1 MLYVYSLQQARLTP
15 RDPVTRDIEQGV
27 DAMMTMR
34 RRTLRSFLT
43 AIFAL
48 TILHLLAGAASALDN
63 GQCLDCH
70 GDQGIPGWSPE
81 EMASN
86 VTPGG
91 PQKAPHVGGKFPGMS
106 LHVDP
111 GLYKQSVHAD
121 VSCTDCHADVKDVP
135 HTARLKRVDCSG
147 CHSEVAATYAK
158 SRHVLTFGKSPIGNA
173 PACVDCHGAHA
184 VPKSSLST
192 SPVYFRNIATT
203 CTRCHGDKTITDGR
217 NIAIPGA
224 AKQYQQSI
232 HNRAIVDMGLNKSA
246 SCIDCHGAH
255 DMKDRRDP
263 SSSINKTNLPA
274 TCGKCHF
281 GVYALYKDSVHGTA
295 LARGV
300 PDAPNCADC
309 HGEHDIRSVTD
320 PNSPVSFAA
329 ISQTTC
335 ASCHAA
341 EKLAARYGVP
351 VDKVRGYQE
360 SFHGLSAR
368 LGDKTVANC
377 ASCHGDHAIH
387 PSSDPRSMINPKN
400 LPVTC
405 GKCHPGATANFASG
419 NIHVGPGGIGGRIKY
434 LVEQFYIWMIVVVI
448 GGMIV
453 HNGFDYFRKM
463 QALYRKRQQWKQ
475 PAYERLNR
483 SERAQHLLTL
493 STFFT
498 LVITGFALKFKWSIP
513 LISDDVNVVLR
524 SWGHRV
530 AAILMIATSVYHVY
544 YAVFTSRGRGHA
556 WRMMPRW
563 KDVED
568 ITGTIRYYLGLA
580 DHKPKFD
587 RFSYV
592 EKAEYLALVWGTIVM
607 VVTGFL
613 LWFQTEAMRH
623 IPMWGLDVAT
633 IIHYYEAILATLA
646 IIVWHLYYV
655 FLNPDFAPMSF
666 TWIDGKLSRHDMEHE
681 HALELEEID
690 AYERRGETPPP
701 DVTRIATEEE

>member
-1 MLYVYSLQQARLTP
+1 VIP
-15 RDPVTRDIEQGV
+15 
-27 DAMMTMR
+27 R
-34 RRTLRSFLT
+34 RRTLRSFFTVIL
-43 AIFAL
+43 AL
-48 TILHLLAGAASALDN
+48 MILLLLAGVAFALDN

-70 GDQGIPGWSPE
+70 GDQGIPGWSPAE
-81 EMASN
+81 KASN

-91 PQKAPHVGGKFPGMS
+91 PKEVPHVGGIFPGMS
-106 LHVDP
+106 LYVDP

-121 VSCTDCHADVKDVP
+121 VSCTDCHADVKGVP
-135 HTARLKRVDCSG
+135 HNARLKRVDCSG

-158 SRHVLTFGKSPIGNA
+158 SRHVLTFGKTPVGNA

-184 VPKSSLST
+184 VPKSSVST
-192 SPVYFRNIATT
+192 SPIYFRNIATT
-203 CTRCHGDKTITDGR
+203 CIRCHGDKTITGNR

-232 HNRAIVDMGLNKSA
+232 HNRAIVEMGLNKSA

-255 DMKDRRDP
+255 NMKSRRDP
-263 SSSINKTNLPA
+263 ASSINRTNLPA

-281 GVYALYKDSVHGTA
+281 GVYALYKESVHGTA

-309 HGEHDIRSVTD
+309 HGEHDIRAIKD
-320 PNSPVSFAA
+320 PNFPTFSVSAEK
-329 ISQTTC
+329 C
-335 ASCHAA
+335 ATCHAA

-351 VDKVRGYQE
+351 VEKVRGYQQ
-360 SFHGLSAR
+360 SYHGLSAR

-377 ASCHGDHAIH
+377 ASCHGDHAIF
-387 PSSDPRSMINPKN
+387 PSSDPRSTVYPKN

-405 GKCHPGATANFASG
+405 GKCHPGATGNFASG
-419 NIHVGPGGIGGRIKY
+419 NIHVGPGGVGGRIKY
-434 LVEQFYIWMIVVVI
+434 WVEQLYIWLIVVVI

-463 QALYRKRQQWKQ
+463 QAIYRKRREWRQ

-483 SERAQHLLTL
+483 SERTQHILTL
-493 STFFT
+493 LTFFT

-513 LISDDVNVVLR
+513 LISDDANVSLR
-524 SWGHRV
+524 GGTHRV
-530 AAILMIATSVYHVY
+530 AAVVMIATSIYHIF
-544 YAVFTSRGRGHA
+544 YALFTERGRGQLE
-556 WRMMPRW
+556 RMLPQW
-563 KDVED
+563 KDAED
-568 ITGTIRYYLGLA
+568 VMGTIRYYLGYE

-592 EKAEYLALVWGTIVM
+592 EKAEYLALVWGTFVM
-607 VVTGFL
+607 VITGFL
-613 LWFQTEAMRH
+613 LWFQNESLRH
-623 IPMWGLDVAT
+623 IPLWGLEVAT
-633 IIHYYEAILATLA
+633 IVHFYEAILATLA

-655 FLNPDFAPMSF
+655 FVNPDFAPMSF

-681 HALELEEID
+681 HAIELEEID
-690 AYERRGETPPP
+690 AYVRRGETPPP
-701 DVTRIATEEE
+701 DVTRIAPEEE